1 MSDSRTTSPLTH
13 DAAFPDIG
21 ALAIGALP
29 SDEERLVRAHVEGC
43 AVCSAELQ
51 AMKTVVVG
59 MPSAPLGGTM
69 APNRSAEMRSRLVQR
84 AAREAGGEADSD
96 SARGK
101 SSGSLLRFMAIAAV
115 LAVIALGIADYNQYA
130 SRRELV
136 AGAVKRD
143 SVIGALSALVRERDA
158 ELAAITGPSVSVV
171 ELSSTGVHPPSA
183 RMFWD
188 KSTNRWTLFAHGLP
202 TLKTGRTYELWL
214 VTKDRKIPAGTF
226 KPAEDGSALVS
237 ATYALQQTDLKA
249 IAITEEPEGGVSA
262 PTGAVILAG
271 AAGS

>member
-1 MSDSRTTSPLTH
+1 MSDSQITLPLTH
-13 DAAFPDIG
+13 GAAFPDIG

-51 AMKTVVVG
+51 AMMIVIAG

-69 APNRSAEMRSRLVQR
+69 APGHRADMRGRLMQR
-84 AAREAGGEADSD
+84 AAREAAGEAPSD

-101 SSGSLLRFMAIAAV
+101 SSGNLLRFMAIAAA
-115 LAVIALGIADYNQYA
+115 LAVIALGVVDYNQYT
-130 SRRELV
+130 SRHELV
-136 AGAVKRD
+136 AGAAKRD
-143 SVIGALSALVRERDA
+143 SVIDALSALVHERDA
-158 ELAAITGPSVSVV
+158 QLAAITGPNVSVM
-171 ELSSTGVHPPSA
+171 ELSSTGVHPPTA

-188 KSTNRWTLFAHGLP
+188 KSTNRWTLFAHGLL
-202 TLKTGRTYELWL
+202 TLKAGRTYELWL
-214 VTKDRKIPAGTF
+214 VTKDKKIPAGTF

-237 ATYALQQTDLKA
+237 ATYALQPADLKA